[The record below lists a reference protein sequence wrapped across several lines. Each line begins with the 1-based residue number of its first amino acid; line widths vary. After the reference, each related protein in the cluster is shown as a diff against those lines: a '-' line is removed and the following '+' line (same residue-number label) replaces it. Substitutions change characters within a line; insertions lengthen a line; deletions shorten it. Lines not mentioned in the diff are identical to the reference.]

1 MRGERSGV
9 PEGYERRPHVRFMAW
24 CGAVGLAILI
34 TGLVLGLALPPPF
47 SVPAL
52 PHIPELPDLPNLPS
66 GLPKLPDLPGGP
78 R

>member
-1 MRGERSGV
+1 M
-9 PEGYERRPHVRFMAW
+9 
-24 CGAVGLAILI
+24 GLAILI

-52 PHIPELPDLPNLPS
+52 PDIPELPDLPNLPS
-66 GLPKLPDLPGGP
+66 GLPDLPGGP